1 VLLRKTQQQPVSDGW
16 KGKGKTGLVWWA
28 IEKRGSNLLM
38 TLPDIAATVAAA
50 VAIFL
55 LLVLAIGAAMGD
67 GEEK

>member
-1 VLLRKTQQQPVSDGW
+1 
-16 KGKGKTGLVWWA
+16 
-28 IEKRGSNLLM
+28 M